1 MYIGAAMQGRK
12 WSVAGKKVESIW
24 KGPGIIVKAK
34 SDTVFIV
41 KSCREVR
48 TMHHDKL
55 RNAMLQKYLSGSI
68 TIRSR

>member
-12 WSVAGKKVESIW
+12 WSLAGKKVESIW

-41 KSCREVR
+41 K
-48 TMHHDKL
+48 
-55 RNAMLQKYLSGSI
+55 
-68 TIRSR
+68 